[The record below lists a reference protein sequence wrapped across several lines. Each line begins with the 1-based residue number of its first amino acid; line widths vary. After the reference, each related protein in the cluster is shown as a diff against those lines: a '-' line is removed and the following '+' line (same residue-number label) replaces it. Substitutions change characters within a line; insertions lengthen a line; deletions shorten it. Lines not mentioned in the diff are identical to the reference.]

1 MKGIVLAGGLGTR
14 LHPLTISVSK
24 QLLPLFDKPMIYYPI
39 STLMRMGIKEI
50 LCICKKEDLKIFKK
64 ILKNG
69 KQWGIDISFEVQ
81 LKPSGIAESLI
92 IGKNFVKKDS
102 VALILGDNIFY
113 GIDYN
118 IKNFVNGATI
128 FAYKVQDPQR
138 YGVIELKNSLPY
150 KIIEKPKKPKS
161 NLAVTG
167 LYLYDNS
174 VLRIVKNI
182 KPSKR
187 NELEIT
193 DVNNEYLKHKKLKV
207 NILKQGNMWL
217 DAGSFNSLLQ
227 ASHFIQTIQERQNI
241 QIGSPEGS
249 ALEKKFITITKLKKY
264 LETSPNNEY
273 YNYLRRLL

>member
-14 LHPLTISVSK
+14 LHPLTISISK

-39 STLMRMGIKEI
+39 STLMQMGIREI

-69 KQWGIDISFEVQ
+69 KQWGISICFEVQ
-81 LKPSGIAESLI
+81 LKPSGIADSLI

-113 GIDYN
+113 GIDYT
-118 IKNFVNGATI
+118 IKNFVKGATI
-128 FAYKVQDPQR
+128 FAYRVQEPQR
-138 YGVIELKNSLPY
+138 YGVIELKNNLPY

-207 NILKQGNMWL
+207 NILKQGSMWL
-217 DAGSFNSLLQ
+217 DAGTFISLLQ

-241 QIGSPEGS
+241 QIGSPEGA
-249 ALEKKFITITKLKKY
+249 ALEKKFITLAKLKRY
-264 LETSPNNEY
+264 LETSPDNEY

>member
-1 MKGIVLAGGLGTR
+1 MKGIILAGGLGTR
-14 LHPLTISVSK
+14 LYPLTISISK

-39 STLMRMGIKEI
+39 STLMQMGIREI

-69 KQWGIDISFEVQ
+69 KQWGISISFAVQ
-81 LKPSGIAESLI
+81 SKPSGIAESLI

-113 GIDYN
+113 GIDYT
-118 IKNFVNGATI
+118 IKNFVKGATI
-128 FAYKVQDPQR
+128 FAYRVQEPER
-138 YGVIELKNSLPY
+138 YGVIELKNNLPY

-207 NILKQGNMWL
+207 NILKQGSMWL

-241 QIGSPEGS
+241 QIGSPEGT
-249 ALEKKFITITKLKKY
+249 ALEKKFITPIKLKKY

>member
-1 MKGIVLAGGLGTR
+1 MKGIILAGGLGTR
-14 LHPLTISVSK
+14 LYPLTISISK

-39 STLMRMGIKEI
+39 STLMHMGIREI

-118 IKNFVNGATI
+118 IKNFVNGEAI
-128 FAYKVQDPQR
+128 FAYKVQEPQR
-138 YGVIELKNSLPY
+138 YGVIELKNNLPY

-241 QIGSPEGS
+241 QIGSPEGA
-249 ALEKKFITITKLKKY
+249 ALEKKFITLAKLKRH
-264 LETSPNNEY
+264 LETSPDNEY

>member
-39 STLMRMGIKEI
+39 STLMRMGIRDI

-69 KQWGIDISFEVQ
+69 KQWGISISFEVQ
-81 LKPSGIAESLI
+81 LKPSGIADSLI
-92 IGKNFVKKDS
+92 IGRNFVKKDS

-128 FAYKVQDPQR
+128 FAYKVQEPQR

-241 QIGSPEGS
+241 QIGSPEDA
-249 ALEKKFITITKLKKY
+249 ALEKKFITLTKLKRY